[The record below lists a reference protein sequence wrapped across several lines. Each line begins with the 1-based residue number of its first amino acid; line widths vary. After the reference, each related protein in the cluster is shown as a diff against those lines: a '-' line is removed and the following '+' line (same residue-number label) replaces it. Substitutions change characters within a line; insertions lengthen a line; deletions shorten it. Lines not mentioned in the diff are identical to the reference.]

1 MIDKRTIFEIHQL
14 ADQGL
19 SERQIARRL
28 HIARPTV
35 RKYLEHPTITKAAR
49 SPRVKKLDAYR
60 DYIAELLTSWPEA
73 SAVVIKQRLEDR
85 GYRGGISMLRDYLY
99 GIRGSNKQPAKYIR
113 FESPAGQQCQC
124 DWGYFGTLSY
134 GQTSRKLYCMTVI
147 ECHSRLLYLEFTH
160 SVNKEAFM
168 RSLLHAF
175 MFFGGTPKELV
186 HDNLKT
192 AVIERVGS
200 IIRFNEDYLHFLLP
214 FHIMPY
220 ACGIGNAPA
229 KGKIEKGGIHYV
241 RYNFWPCRRFVGLAD
256 VNAQAAAWR
265 DQIANPRVHETTGQ
279 VPQHRFRADA
289 LRPLPDNL
297 PDTRDTAEAKV
308 HSDCRFKFDAN
319 QYSAPQW
326 LVGKTL
332 IIKADHQTVTAIYKN
347 KIVARHP
354 RSWERKAIIE
364 NPEHVKELL
373 LTRQKARYTKQQEVY
388 LSMGEPAQQ
397 FLAGLAQTQKN
408 LSLAIK
414 RLLELRDQYG
424 TEAIIQA
431 LTLAIKY
438 QAYGIDYV
446 ENILYQQT
454 RPPHHYERVTVKDA
468 TLNELHLP
476 EPDLLIYDAIA
487 LKQRRHNH
495 DQT

>member
-1 MIDKRTIFEIHQL
+1 
-14 ADQGL
+14 
-19 SERQIARRL
+19 
-28 HIARPTV
+28 
-35 RKYLEHPTITKAAR
+35 
-49 SPRVKKLDAYR
+49 
-60 DYIAELLTSWPEA
+60 
-73 SAVVIKQRLEDR
+73 
-85 GYRGGISMLRDYLY
+85 
-99 GIRGSNKQPAKYIR
+99 
-113 FESPAGQQCQC
+113 
-124 DWGYFGTLSY
+124 
-134 GQTSRKLYCMTVI
+134 
-147 ECHSRLLYLEFTH
+147 
-160 SVNKEAFM
+160 M